1 MAKLLARLMMKSKN
15 TQITKIR
22 NERWYYDQCH
32 RNKMNFKRT
41 LWNCIATNRIIY
53 KKWLI
58 PRNIQPTKIESQT
71 ENLNRSTTSKEKE
84 SAIKYLS
91 TNNSP
96 GEMASLKNSLEHL
109 RNYQYKMFSNFLTK
123 FKMREYV

>member
-1 MAKLLARLMMKSKN
+1 MIRTQKNEIKNRKQYKNSMKPKVSSSWRFFKNDKTLARLKEKKKKI
-15 TQITKIR
+15 QITKIR

-58 PRNIQPTKIESQT
+58 PRNIQS
-71 ENLNRSTTSKEKE
+71 SK
-84 SAIKYLS
+84 
-91 TNNSP
+91 T
-96 GEMASLKNSLEHL
+96 
-109 RNYQYKMFSNFLTK
+109 
-123 FKMREYV
+123 